1 MSISNNAEKAFEVI
15 QHPFMIK
22 TLSDI
27 EIQGN
32 FLNSIKAIYKI
43 PTVNVMFNG
52 EILNAFPQV
61 QKQGKDVYSYHFY
74 LAQFYK
80 FNPVQ

>member
-52 EILNAFPQV
+52 EILNAFP
-61 QKQGKDVYSYHFY
+61 
-74 LAQFYK
+74 
-80 FNPVQ
+80 